1 MTESKH
7 EPTEDHWDRV
17 SFVIRSQYRVTVL
30 EQLSSGPAT
39 PSSIAAHTD
48 FSLSH
53 ISRALK
59 ELRDRGL
66 VKLLVS
72 EQQKVG
78 RLYGTT
84 HRAEEVWSTIE
95 SERLN

>member
-1 MTESKH
+1 MSDQKYDS
-7 EPTEDHWDRV
+7 TEDHWDQV

-30 EQLSSGPAT
+30 EHLSDGPAT
-39 PSSIAAHTD
+39 PSNIATYSD

-59 ELRDRGL
+59 ELRDQGL
-66 VKLLVS
+66 VQLLVS

-78 RLYGTT
+78 RLYGVT
-84 HRAEEVWSTIE
+84 HRAERIWSTIE